1 MPISD
6 TLNLCVNMW
15 DWCPGMRIK
24 YWRTGGQLKIISS
37 VGLRFG
43 PLFNLPP
50 PEFFIQIQF
59 TSLSF
64 FPFRF
69 PFPRHSFQ
77 GPYNHPSL
85 CFPASSLGRPVLQP
99 PLLLQSIKRHSLPA
113 RPSLRH
119 RQPRSISRYP
129 FSL

>member
-1 MPISD
+1 
-6 TLNLCVNMW
+6 MW
-15 DWCPGMRIK
+15 DWCLGMRIK
-24 YWRTGGQLKIISS
+24 YWRTSGQLKIISS

-50 PEFFIQIQF
+50 ELFIQIQF

-85 CFPASSLGRPVLQP
+85 CFPASSLGGPVLQP
-99 PLLLQSIKRHSLPA
+99 PLCYKVLKDTPALRVPHFDIDNLDQLLAILSLFERA
-113 RPSLRH
+113 R
-119 RQPRSISRYP
+119 
-129 FSL
+129 